1 MNVRTLKVRLAAVTG
16 LFVCGAVIAPFVPQ
30 ANAATE
36 VTTTVTSNDP
46 PKEGAPCFDGTGKW
60 LKFTPGGRGMDQVK
74 TEVGAPGSP
83 TLTYDE
89 FAGSG
94 GFPVF
99 GIDSLVVSGAPAYF
113 AEVWVYPGGKTAYV
127 FASPPRLTTAPTVL
141 APRSGRN
148 ITQVFL
154 CAVGG
159 PIVVEPCPGGEYLWS
174 QDRVTG
180 TKLVVGVPTNL
191 TIDTLIDV
199 PAGVLKVV
207 SYTSYDSYLS
217 RLTVTQPHEQWRV
230 VVGSAGTGFTTD
242 LADLVV
248 MATATGALAP
258 VAVGAGR
265 VVIEHYSVSTGDV
278 SSPNSVIPVSICFR
292 VD

>member
-1 MNVRTLKVRLAAVTG
+1 MLTAPKFATKVMVSAGLLVCALVVPPLATH
-16 LFVCGAVIAPFVPQ
+16 

-36 VTTTVTSNDP
+36 VNTTVTSDDP
-46 PKEGAPCFDGTGKW
+46 PKENAPCFDGTGRW
-60 LKFTPGGRGMDQVK
+60 MKFTPGGRGMDQTK

-89 FAGSG
+89 FPGSG

-99 GIDSLVVSGAPAYF
+99 GIDSLVINGAPAYF

-141 APRSGRN
+141 APRKGRN
-148 ITQVFL
+148 VTQVFI

-159 PIVVEPCPGGEYLWS
+159 PIVVEPCPGGQYLWS
-174 QDRVTG
+174 QDQVTG
-180 TKLVVGVPTNL
+180 TKLYPGGVL

-199 PAGVLKVV
+199 PAGSLRVV
-207 SYTSYDSYLS
+207 SFTSYDSYET
-217 RLTVTQPHEQWRV
+217 RITVTQPHEQWRV
-230 VVGSAGTGFTTD
+230 VVGSGGTDFTPD
-242 LADLVV
+242 LEDFVV
-248 MATATGALAP
+248 TATTTGSLGP
-258 VAVGAGR
+258 VAVQAGR
-265 VVIEHYSVSTGDV
+265 VVIEHYSVSTGDT
-278 SSPNSVIPVSICFR
+278 SSPNSVVPVSVCLR